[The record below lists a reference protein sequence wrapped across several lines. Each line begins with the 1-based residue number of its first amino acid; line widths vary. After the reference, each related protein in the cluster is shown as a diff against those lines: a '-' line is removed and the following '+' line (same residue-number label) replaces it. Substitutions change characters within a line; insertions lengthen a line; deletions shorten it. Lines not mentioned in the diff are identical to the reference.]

1 MISNIINKKTA
12 HKIKSVAYFLII
24 LASVLRGFILKD
36 YEIFYLSIMLLPISI
51 YFLTKKGYYE

>member
-1 MISNIINKKTA
+1 MIFNIISKKTA
-12 HKIKSVAYFLII
+12 HKIKSIIYLLII
-24 LASVLRGFILKD
+24 LTSILRGFFLKD